1 VILLAESD
9 LQDDGDAESGMPER
23 ETEVRYSGWGVRYL
37 YQFATVNPLL
47 GILIAILIVLL
58 FAIVIPVVFSKLFI
72 DV

>member
-1 VILLAESD
+1 MAESD
-9 LQDDGDAESGMPER
+9 LEDNGDAESRMR
-23 ETEVRYSGWGVRYL
+23 ETDTRIRYSGWGARYL

-72 DV
+72 EV